1 MLVWKHEG
9 NKAIITGDTKCMEY
23 RNGNWEMYDLK
34 NTELN
39 PTILLTKKNEV

>member
-34 NTELN
+34 KYRIESIN
-39 PTILLTKKNEV
+39 IIDKKNEV